1 VSGTTRLNDVRS
13 SGSKATASWSTTR
26 LGRDRSLLTKQ
37 AGDRGGVVRMLA
49 PRGHQGESQGCRL
62 NWRAIGRG
70 REDEEDNGR
79 ARTVS
84 TYVHLSFLR
93 KIEEEEEVEE

>member
-1 VSGTTRLNDVRS
+1 
-13 SGSKATASWSTTR
+13 
-26 LGRDRSLLTKQ
+26 
-37 AGDRGGVVRMLA
+37 MLA

-79 ARTVS
+79 ARTIS
-84 TYVHLSFLR
+84 TYVHLSLLR
-93 KIEEEEEVEE
+93 KIEEEEVEE